1 MNEAHSSS
9 GISQIGLYPS
19 RSETTA
25 AASSATAQARPQEGG
40 DPEGGI
46 RIALG
51 AAGKSCFEVWRA
63 GGYAARTDFP
73 RSLAIAWR
81 SI

>member
-1 MNEAHSSS
+1 MRLPLRERLDTASKKGAIRRGES
-9 GISQIGLYPS
+9 GSPLVLLGS
-19 RSETTA
+19 RA
-25 AASSATAQARPQEGG
+25 
-40 DPEGGI
+40 
-46 RIALG
+46 
-51 AAGKSCFEVWRA
+51 FEVVAR